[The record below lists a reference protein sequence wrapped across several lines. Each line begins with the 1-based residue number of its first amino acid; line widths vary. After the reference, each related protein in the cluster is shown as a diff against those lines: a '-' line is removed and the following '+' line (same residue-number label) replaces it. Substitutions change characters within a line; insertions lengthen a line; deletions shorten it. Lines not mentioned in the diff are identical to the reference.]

1 MRWLRGVDFTRTIRW
16 PHARRATRLRLRFIG
31 ETPSGSAMA
40 TEAQGAGSFAGAPKY
55 FVYPFFLV
63 HMLMF
68 GVAGFVLAYG
78 ADGDVGFLYMHGG
91 LAIVV
96 YTVFYLAIFGFDEVL
111 WMFINAGLGV
121 AGIHTQLGW
130 ILGMFFGRNLADFP
144 WYVHAIPM
152 LYFVLYTFL
161 LRQLVLDLTRSR
173 DNPKRRRL
181 VEAAYIVLT
190 LALYAAT
197 WLLHL

>member
-1 MRWLRGVDFTRTIRW
+1 
-16 PHARRATRLRLRFIG
+16 
-31 ETPSGSAMA
+31 MA

-55 FVYPFFLV
+55 FIYPFFLV

-181 VEAAYIVLT
+181 VEAAYVVLT

>member
-1 MRWLRGVDFTRTIRW
+1 
-16 PHARRATRLRLRFIG
+16 
-31 ETPSGSAMA
+31 MA
-40 TEAQGAGSFAGAPKY
+40 TKAGEGLGGMAGAPKW

-68 GVAGFVLAYG
+68 GFAGFMLAYG

-96 YTVFYLAIFGFDEVL
+96 YTVFYVAIFGVDQVL
-111 WMFINAGLGV
+111 WMFTNAALGV
-121 AGIHTQLGW
+121 TGIYTQIGW
-130 ILGMFFGRNLADFP
+130 IIGLFGRNPADYP
-144 WYVHAIPM
+144 WYVHAVPM

-173 DNPKRRRL
+173 DDPGRRRL
-181 VEAAYIVLT
+181 VEAAYVVLT
-190 LALYAAT
+190 LATYAAT
-197 WLLHL
+197 YFLRL